1 MIFRAPHHEEV
12 APVLGSEVLLHLPYE
27 FTGVQVNDFKVGMAI
42 HSERLPPAKEMV
54 NNIDRKA
61 GIERPDVNSVGIH
74 LRVQNKVVL
83 PSLLFFVADQ
93 ISLLSCFRRLKDE
106 FRSKL
111 SAQRYFQHPAL
122 HPQSRRRVLF
132 SSERHAS
139 FLTEDAMSQAYFD
152 GWPAPNFSAGNQNS
166 ILHC

>member
-1 MIFRAPHHEEV
+1 
-12 APVLGSEVLLHLPYE
+12 
-27 FTGVQVNDFKVGMAI
+27 
-42 HSERLPPAKEMV
+42 MV